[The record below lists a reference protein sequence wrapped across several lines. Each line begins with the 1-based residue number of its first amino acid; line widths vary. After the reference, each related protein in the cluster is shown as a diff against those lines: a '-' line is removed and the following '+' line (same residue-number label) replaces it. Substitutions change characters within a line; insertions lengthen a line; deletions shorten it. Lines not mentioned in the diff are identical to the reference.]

1 MNAFL
6 RNIEALRLKD
16 HEKQIITT
24 RASQLPTEVKARAG
38 YSYDSHSLRA
48 QEAAARKEA
57 RKAKLQAVS
66 LVMDSG
72 RPVAE
77 LCAELGLTERQYF
90 QAKAMV
96 KKSQSSRNTVKP

>member
-1 MNAFL
+1 MNAI
-6 RNIEALRLKD
+6 RNLEALLLRE
-16 HEKQIITT
+16 HEERIVTLRGKE
-24 RASQLPTEVKARAG
+24 LPTDAKARAG

-77 LCAELGLTERQYF
+77 LCVELGLTERQYF

-96 KKSQSSRNTVKP
+96 KKSQSSRNTVRP